1 MVFTTDLKL
10 APLINFCGHVIS
22 HIKINNFDYHVL
34 YIIVYN
40 KVMNNNH
47 LVYRDHQNKQTNN
60 NTNIQS
66 TLTAAVAAAICC

>member
-47 LVYRDHQNKQTNN
+47 LVYRLIIKTNKQTI
-60 NTNIQS
+60 IQ
-66 TLTAAVAAAICC
+66 TYNQH